1 MFLVSFETYPYWPV
15 IWSISDQRCKE
26 VDRVHSSDVDTT
38 RRPASSF
45 LDAKI
50 MNSTKTEVDSH
61 RNGDFKMIASRY
73 TTVREEVLLSRAH
86 LLRTAYR
93 MIAGLDSRLNLVVR
107 MPRSACDHTHFHQWR
122 RTDLFDSS
130 AITLQHPE

>member
-1 MFLVSFETYPYWPV
+1 
-15 IWSISDQRCKE
+15 
-26 VDRVHSSDVDTT
+26 VHSSDVDTT

-45 LDAKI
+45 LNAKI
-50 MNSTKTEVDSH
+50 MKSTKTEVQFLDSR

-73 TTVREEVLLSRAH
+73 TTVREEVLSSRAP

-107 MPRSACDHTHFHQWR
+107 MPRSACDRTNFHQWR

-130 AITLQHPE
+130 ATTLQRPE